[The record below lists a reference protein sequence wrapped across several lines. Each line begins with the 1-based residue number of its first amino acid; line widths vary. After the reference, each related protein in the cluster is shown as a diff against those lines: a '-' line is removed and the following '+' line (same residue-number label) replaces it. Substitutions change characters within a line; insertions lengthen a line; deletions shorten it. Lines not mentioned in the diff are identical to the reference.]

1 MKDSTKGVRNQID
14 RTQYREHSAPIYM
27 TSSFVYESAEQ
38 AQAMF
43 AGEETGYIYSRFSNP
58 NTTELIKKICDME
71 GAEDGVATASGMAA
85 IFNTLAAHLK
95 SGDRVVGS
103 NSLFGNTTYIL
114 KDILPG
120 WGVETVLV
128 DIHDIEGWER
138 EITPETKMVMIETPS
153 NPGLDLVD
161 LEWMGQLCRD
171 RGVILAVDNCFA
183 SPIIQKPMEY
193 GADLSIHSAT
203 KWLDGQGR
211 SMGGIVV
218 GRSELVEPIYGFLRR
233 TGASMSPFNAWLLS
247 KSVETLDVRMER
259 HCHNAL
265 RLAEYLGEHPAVESV
280 RYPFLPSHPQYDLAK
295 KQMNMGGGMVTCVL
309 RGGQQACFDTINAT
323 KLLSITA
330 NLGDSRTII
339 THPTTTTHSKL
350 TEEDRLKAGITPGT
364 LRVSVGL
371 EHIDDIIA
379 DFDQALPK

>member
-1 MKDSTKGVRNQID
+1 MKDSTKGVRNQIE
-14 RTQYREHSAPIYM
+14 RSQHREHSAPIYM

-38 AQAMF
+38 AAAMF
-43 AGEETGYIYSRFSNP
+43 AGEESRYIYSRFSNP
-58 NTTELIKKICDME
+58 NTTELIQKICAME

-85 IFNTLAAHLK
+85 IFNTLTAYLK

-114 KDILPG
+114 KEILPS
-120 WGVETVLV
+120 WGIETVLV
-128 DIHDIEGWER
+128 DIHDQDGWTEA
-138 EITPETKMVMIETPS
+138 ITTDTKMVMIETPS
-153 NPGLDLVD
+153 NPGLDLID
-161 LEWMGQLCRD
+161 LEWMVSLCQD

-183 SPIIQKPMEY
+183 SPIIQKPLDY

-218 GRSELVEPIYGFLRR
+218 GSTELIEPIYGFLRR

-247 KSVETLDVRMER
+247 KSTETLDVRMER

-265 RLAEYLGEHPAVESV
+265 LLAKYLSDHPAVQSV
-280 RYPFLPSHPQYDLAK
+280 RYPFLESHPQYDLAK
-295 KQMNMGGGMVTCVL
+295 KQMTMGGGIVTCVL
-309 RGGQQACFDTINAT
+309 RGGQESCFRAINRT
-323 KLLSITA
+323 QLMSITA

-350 TEEDRLKAGITPGT
+350 SEADRQKAGIMPGT
-364 LRVSVGL
+364 LRISVGL

-379 DFDQALPK
+379 DFDQALS